1 MSCRIIAL
9 PSVWHEQEEAWIDT
23 LFVIGIPVGRDHDS
37 DCSDFL
43 RNVLLSRRIGTQLE
57 SLVYAG
63 MKPCIMILDIS
74 REVSAIILTGFS
86 QRLLIV
92 IVLIAL
98 SAALNFEF
106 VCGLCDHTGLRP
118 SDGLFS

>member
-1 MSCRIIAL
+1 
-9 PSVWHEQEEAWIDT
+9 
-23 LFVIGIPVGRDHDS
+23 
-37 DCSDFL
+37 
-43 RNVLLSRRIGTQLE
+43 
-57 SLVYAG
+57 

-98 SAALNFEF
+98 SAALEFEF
-106 VCGLCDHTGLRP
+106 AVCATTQVFGLQMDYSRKITIAISLGLGTPWVEFFVTSPTLRL
-118 SDGLFS
+118 SLSREQRVLNLWAGLSVPD